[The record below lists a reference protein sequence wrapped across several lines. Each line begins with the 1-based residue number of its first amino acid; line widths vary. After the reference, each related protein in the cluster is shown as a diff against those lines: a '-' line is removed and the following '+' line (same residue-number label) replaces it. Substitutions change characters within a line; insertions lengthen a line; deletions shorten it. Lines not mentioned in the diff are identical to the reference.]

1 MKRILAVLLAVMLF
15 VAVMPAASFAE
26 GAVSNSSDKKVYH
39 VATKKDD
46 LRLRAEPNDSSR
58 IKARLPKGTAVI
70 YLSKAN
76 SKWYKVRTT
85 NGLEGYV
92 FKSYLGDYGRADVTT
107 RKDPLLVRKKPG
119 NGKVLTKI
127 PHGTKGVKIYAVNGN
142 WAKVKWNGY
151 TGYSSLSYL
160 RWTRW

>member
-15 VAVMPAASFAE
+15 VAVMPVTSLAE

-39 VATKKDD
+39 VATQKDD
-46 LRLRAEPNDSSR
+46 LRLRAQPNDSSAV
-58 IKARLPKGTAVI
+58 KARLPKGTALI

-76 SKWYKVRTT
+76 KNWYKVKTP

-92 FKSYLGDYGRADVTT
+92 FKKYLGDYGKADVATNS
-107 RKDPLLVRKKPG
+107 DPLRVRNKP
-119 NGKVLTKI
+119 NGKKILTRI
-127 PHGTKGVKIYAVNGN
+127 PHGTKGVTIYAVNGN

>member
-1 MKRILAVLLAVMLF
+1 MKRILAILLAVMLF
-15 VAVMPAASFAE
+15 VAVMPVTSLAE

-39 VATKKDD
+39 VATQKDD
-46 LRLRAEPNDSSR
+46 LHLRAQPNDSSA
-58 IKARLPKGTAVI
+58 IKARLPKGTALI

-76 SKWYKVRTT
+76 KNWYKVKTP

-92 FKSYLGDYGRADVTT
+92 FKKYLGDYGKADVVT
-107 RKDPLLVRKKPG
+107 KESGLNVRNKP
-119 NGKVLTKI
+119 NGSKVYTSI
-127 PHGTKGVKIYAVNGN
+127 PHGTKGVTIYAVRGN

-151 TGYSSLSYL
+151 TGYSSMSYL

>member
-1 MKRILAVLLAVMLF
+1 MKRILAILLAVMLF
-15 VAVMPAASFAE
+15 VAVMPVTSLAE

-39 VATKKDD
+39 VATHKGN
-46 LRLRAEPNDSSR
+46 LHLRAQPNDSSR
-58 IKARLPKGTAVI
+58 IIARLPKGTALI

-92 FKSYLGDYGRADVTT
+92 FKSYLGDYGRADVNT
-107 RKDPLLVRKKPG
+107 RESGLNVRNKP
-119 NGKVLTKI
+119 NGKKVYTSI
-127 PHGTKGVKIYAVNGN
+127 PHGTRGVKIYAVNGN

-151 TGYSSLSYL
+151 TGYASLSYL